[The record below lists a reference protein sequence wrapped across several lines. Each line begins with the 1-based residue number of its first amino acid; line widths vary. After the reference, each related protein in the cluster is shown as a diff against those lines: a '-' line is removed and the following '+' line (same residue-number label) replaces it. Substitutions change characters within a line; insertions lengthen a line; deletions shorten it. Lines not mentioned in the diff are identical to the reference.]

1 MLRKTIRRAAAA
13 FLAAAIAI
21 TAMPQEIAASAVVA
35 MPQETAASAVAAMP
49 MGASASIPSVQPEA
63 LSGES
68 AQKITRVSV
77 HDPSIIKADGTYYLF
92 GTHLADAKS
101 TDLMNWTQ
109 MNLDW
114 NARGD
119 DSWKQ
124 DSVYGNVLENLAE
137 SFAWAGYNDGDT
149 ANGGLGV

>member
-1 MLRKTIRRAAAA
+1 MKTRILQKASAVL
-13 FLAAAIAI
+13 LAAAVLI
-21 TAMPQEIAASAVVA
+21 TSVPAGHARAADAPANVS
-35 MPQETAASAVAAMP
+35 
-49 MGASASIPSVQPEA
+49 
-63 LSGES
+63 
-68 AQKITRVSV
+68 RVTV
-77 HDPSIIKADGTYYLF
+77 HDPSILKADGTYYLF
-92 GTHLADAKS
+92 GSHLADAKS
-101 TDLMNWTQ
+101 KDLMNWTQ

-137 SFAWAGYNDGDT
+137 SFAWAGYDDADT

>member
-49 MGASASIPSVQPEA
+49 MGASASIP
-63 LSGES
+63 
-68 AQKITRVSV
+68 
-77 HDPSIIKADGTYYLF
+77 
-92 GTHLADAKS
+92 
-101 TDLMNWTQ
+101 Q

>member
-49 MGASASIPSVQPEA
+49 MGASASIPSVQPE
-63 LSGES
+63 SGES

>member
-1 MLRKTIRRAAAA
+1 
-13 FLAAAIAI
+13 
-21 TAMPQEIAASAVVA
+21 
-35 MPQETAASAVAAMP
+35 MP

>member
-1 MLRKTIRRAAAA
+1 MKTKFLQKLGAALMAAAVCITSVPA
-13 FLAAAIAI
+13 GFAQAADAP
-21 TAMPQEIAASAVVA
+21 PQVS
-35 MPQETAASAVAAMP
+35 
-49 MGASASIPSVQPEA
+49 
-63 LSGES
+63 
-68 AQKITRVSV
+68 RVMV
-77 HDPSIIKADGTYYLF
+77 HDPSILKADGTYYLF

-101 TDLMNWTQ
+101 TNLMDWTQ